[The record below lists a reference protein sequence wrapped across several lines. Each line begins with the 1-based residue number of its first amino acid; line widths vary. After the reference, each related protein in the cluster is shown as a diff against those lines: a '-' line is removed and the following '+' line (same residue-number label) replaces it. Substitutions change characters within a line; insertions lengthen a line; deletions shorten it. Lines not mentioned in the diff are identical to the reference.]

1 MTPLRKRMIEDM
13 CLRNFA
19 GTTQRSYI
27 HYVAEFAKYFKRS
40 PEELD
45 LEAVRQYQLYLT
57 QERKLSPQS
66 VNTFVSAVQFL
77 YLVTLEM
84 PWDKHAFPRA
94 RLEEKLPVVLA
105 PDEVQRFLDQ
115 VCGVKNRAV
124 LLTCYGSGLRI
135 SEAIAL
141 KITDIDSKRMLI
153 RVEHGKGGKDRYAM
167 LSPGLLELLR
177 AYFRVMRPA
186 KPWLFPSWR
195 PPLHLTAGGVQTAC
209 REAWQRSG
217 LSKRVSPHV
226 LRHSFATHLLE
237 RGVDSR
243 VIQALLG
250 HSRIETTARYV
261 AVSPATI
268 SATQSPLDQLLQPA
282 KGKPTKRKSAY
293 GKAPKG

>member
-1 MTPLRKRMIEDM
+1 MLRMHTRATQFNH
-13 CLRNFA
+13 LRA
-19 GTTQRSYI
+19 QRLK
-27 HYVAEFAKYFKRS
+27 HLKLKFLRTVVAAMR
-40 PEELD
+40 PC
-45 LEAVRQYQLYLT
+45 
-57 QERKLSPQS
+57 
-66 VNTFVSAVQFL
+66 
-77 YLVTLEM
+77 
-84 PWDKHAFPRA
+84 
-94 RLEEKLPVVLA
+94 VLA
-105 PDEVQRFLDQ
+105 
-115 VCGVKNRAV
+115 
-124 LLTCYGSGLRI
+124 GLQTI
-135 SEAIAL
+135 
-141 KITDIDSKRMLI
+141 
-153 RVEHGKGGKDRYAM
+153 
-167 LSPGLLELLR
+167 GLLELLR

-261 AVSPATI
+261 AVSPAII

-282 KGKPTKRKSAY
+282 KGKPTRRKSAH